1 MPFRLS
7 TVKLDKSAGPI
18 RRALQYAFYDW
29 ASEMARSNR
38 IITYVGFALQGYAF
52 YFTLMWASKLPKG
65 WYAYLLILPRGPVS
79 YVLVFL
85 LWYAG
90 RWIQNGALT
99 SEFVR
104 KTQLETDQI
113 AARQIQQTLQPGK
126 LEEVPGYELKTFYK
140 PLREVGGDYFD
151 VIELPA
157 NRMLFALAD
166 VSGKGISA
174 ALLAANIQ
182 ALVRSIASVESTPL
196 ALAKQI
202 NKHLS
207 RYTPSDRFAT
217 AVFLVLSSASG
228 ELTYVNAGH
237 HAPIVFSSGVTTFLE
252 ATGLPLG
259 VYVDAEYET
268 RTAVL
273 NSGGTLL
280 IFTDGLTDSI
290 QAEHPERLL
299 RDAFDESVARTMANL
314 KSLVDPK
321 FNEDDVTILL
331 VKRMADHEYSPRQRW
346 EEKHGAQ

>member
-29 ASEMARSNR
+29 ASEMPRSKR
-38 IITYVGFALQGYAF
+38 IITYVGIVLQGYAF
-52 YFTLMWASKLPKG
+52 YFMLMWAFRLPE
-65 WYAYLLILPRGPVS
+65 WLSLYFLVLPRRPVS

-85 LWYAG
+85 LFYTG
-90 RWIQNGALT
+90 RWVQNAMLT

-126 LEEVPGYELKTFYK
+126 LEELLGYEVQAFYK

-157 NRMLFALAD
+157 NRTLFALAD
-166 VSGKGISA
+166 VSGKGIPA

-217 AVFLVLSSASG
+217 AVFIVLSRDSG

-237 HAPIVFSSGVTTFLE
+237 NAPIVFSSGSTTFLE
-252 ATGLPLG
+252 ATGPPLG
-259 VYVDAEYET
+259 LFADAEYET
-268 RTAVL
+268 RTGVICL
-273 NSGGTLL
+273 GCTLL

-290 QAEHPERLL
+290 QREHPENRL
-299 RDAFDESVARTMANL
+299 RDALAESAQRTMANL

-331 VKRMADHEYSPRQRW
+331 VKRIARPVSRDVS
-346 EEKHGAQ
+346 A

>member
-1 MPFRLS
+1 MPFRLG

-29 ASEMARSNR
+29 ASEMPTSKR
-38 IITYVGFALQGYAF
+38 IITYFGFALQGYAF
-52 YFTLMWASKLPKG
+52 YFTLMWASMLPK
-65 WYAYLLILPRGPVS
+65 WLYAYFLVLPRGPVS

-85 LWYAG
+85 LFYTG
-90 RWIQNGALT
+90 RWIQNGMLT

-126 LEEVPGYELKTFYK
+126 LEKLPGYELKAFYN

-157 NRMLFALAD
+157 TRMLFALAD
-166 VSGKGISA
+166 VSGKGIPA

-182 ALVRSIASVESTPL
+182 AVVRSIASVESTPL

-217 AVFLVLSSASG
+217 VVFIVLSRESG

-237 HAPIVFSSGVTTFLE
+237 NAPIVFSSGSTTFLE
-252 ATGLPLG
+252 ATGPPLG
-259 VYVDAEYET
+259 LFVDAEYET
-268 RTAVL
+268 RTAAL
-273 NSGGTLL
+273 SPGSTLL

-290 QAEHPERLL
+290 QGGHPENLL
-299 RDAFDESVARTMANL
+299 GDAFPGGRERTMANL

-331 VKRMADHEYSPRQRW
+331 VKRIASSSSDVS
-346 EEKHGAQ
+346 A

>member
-1 MPFRLS
+1 MSFRLNS
-7 TVKLDKSAGPI
+7 VKLDTSAGPI

-29 ASEMARSNR
+29 TSEMPRSKR
-38 IITYVGFALQGYAF
+38 VLMFVGIVLQGYAF
-52 YFTLMWASKLPKG
+52 YFTLIWALMLPK
-65 WYAYLLILPRGPVS
+65 WLSLYFLVPPRRPVS

-85 LWYAG
+85 LYYTG
-90 RWIQNGALT
+90 RWIQNGMLT

-126 LEEVPGYELKTFYK
+126 LEELSGYEVEAFYK

-157 NRMLFALAD
+157 NRTLFTLAD

-182 ALVRSIASVESTPL
+182 ALVRSIASVESNPL
-196 ALAKQI
+196 ALARQI

-217 AVFLVLSSASG
+217 AVFIALSRDSG

-237 HAPIVFSSGVTTFLE
+237 NAPIVFSSGSVTFL
-252 ATGLPLG
+252 AGTGPPLG
-259 VYVDAEYET
+259 LFVDAEYEA
-268 RTAVL
+268 RTAVM
-273 NSGGTLL
+273 SQGSTLL

-290 QAEHPERLL
+290 QAEYPEDRL
-299 RDAFDESVARTMANL
+299 RDAIAESVGRTMANL

-321 FNEDDVTILL
+321 FNEDDITILL
-331 VKRMADHEYSPRQRW
+331 VKRGPSSSASV
-346 EEKHGAQ
+346 

>member
-29 ASEMARSNR
+29 ASEMPTSKR
-38 IITYVGFALQGYAF
+38 IITYVAFALQGYAF
-52 YFTLMWASKLPKG
+52 YFTLVWASLLPK
-65 WYAYLLILPRGPVS
+65 WMYAYFLVLPRGPVS

-85 LWYAG
+85 LFYTG
-90 RWIQNGALT
+90 RWIQNGMLT

-104 KTQLETDQI
+104 KTQLENDQI

-126 LEEVPGYELKTFYK
+126 LEEMPGYEVEAFYK

-166 VSGKGISA
+166 VSGKGIPA

-182 ALVRSIASVESTPL
+182 ALVRGIASVESSPL

-202 NKHLS
+202 NKHLN

-217 AVFLVLSSASG
+217 AVFIVLSPDSG
-228 ELTYVNAGH
+228 ELTSVNAGH
-237 HAPIVFSSGVTTFLE
+237 NAPIVFSSGSTTFLE
-252 ATGLPLG
+252 ATGPPLG
-259 VYVDAEYET
+259 LFVDAEYET
-268 RTAVL
+268 RSAVL
-273 NSGGTLL
+273 SPGNTLL

-290 QAEHPERLL
+290 QVEHPENLL
-299 RDAFDESVARTMANL
+299 RDAFAESAERTMANL

-321 FNEDDVTILL
+321 FNEDDITILL
-331 VKRMADHEYSPRQRW
+331 VKRAAGFSNVVS
-346 EEKHGAQ
+346 A